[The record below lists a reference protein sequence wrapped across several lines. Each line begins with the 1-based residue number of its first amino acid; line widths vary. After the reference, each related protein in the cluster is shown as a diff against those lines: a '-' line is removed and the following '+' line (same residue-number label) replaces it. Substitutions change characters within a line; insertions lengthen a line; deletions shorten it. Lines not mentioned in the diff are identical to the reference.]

1 MEAPPHTPV
10 RRVVA
15 VLGYSTRRHDAL
27 HPICAA
33 RLGKAQ
39 AIAEPGDVVVLSGWA
54 RRGSA
59 DPEAEL
65 MARAWGR
72 PEIPLLRDAD
82 ARHTVDNAAR
92 VVSSARELDAG
103 ELVVVT
109 SWWHRPRAA
118 VLTRQAARSAGI
130 GVHTVGAASP
140 WSARALLRETA
151 CIVSLPIQLLV
162 LRRSTR
168 RNRRRG

>member
-39 AIAEPGDVVVLSGWA
+39 AIVEPGDVVVLSGWA

-59 DPEAEL
+59 DTEAEL

-92 VVSSARELDAG
+92 VVNSALELDAA

-118 VLTRQAARSAGI
+118 VLTRQAARPVRI

-151 CIVSLPIQLLV
+151 CIVSLPIQLLA